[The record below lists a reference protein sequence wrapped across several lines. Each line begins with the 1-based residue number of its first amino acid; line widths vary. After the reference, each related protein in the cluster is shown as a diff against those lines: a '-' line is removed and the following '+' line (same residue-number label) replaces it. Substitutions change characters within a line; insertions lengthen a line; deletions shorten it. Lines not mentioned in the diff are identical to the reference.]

1 MENRTKREIA
11 IINLVT
17 DFEAMRANGEIG
29 FFKEKSYLELI
40 EYYEKEM
47 QVDKALDAVNH
58 ALDQFQ
64 YRSDFYIVK
73 ARLLFH
79 KNDYTESLALLDHAS
94 TISPSEFD
102 ISILRSRILASS
114 GAYTEALSITADL
127 EEISENSSL
136 VEVKLCQSYIYE
148 IMHDYEA
155 MFQSLKSAII
165 IAPQNETVL
174 ERIWLSVELSKNF
187 EESILIHNRVID
199 TFPYTYLAWFNLGH
213 AHACVGEYEL
223 AIDALEYSFL
233 INKDFEAGYLDCAE
247 LCFQMKMY
255 AKALDIYVE
264 ANDIFGP
271 DSELLVYIA
280 QCQYYTKDYQQAKLN
295 LKKAILIDPYNDEAF
310 HLIAKC
316 HMKEENWI
324 AALDALKQA
333 LYIDD
338 QREEYL
344 HCMARSYMSLGDF
357 RQAKVY
363 YKKAANFGL
372 EQAMYWEEY
381 ISFLIK
387 LGDLKDAENSIRR
400 AEVFTYSDKLL
411 FCKAIIQLKS
421 GLRKDALASIQEAL
435 SENSDNFK
443 FFQDLAPEYNNDQEI
458 QSAIRYFLAE
468 LKD

>member
-1 MENRTKREIA
+1 MENKTKRELA
-11 IINLVT
+11 IINLVS
-17 DFEAMRANGEIG
+17 DFETMCAKGISG
-29 FFKEKSYLELI
+29 FFTEQSYHQLI
-40 EYYEKEM
+40 DYYENDM
-47 QVDKALDAVNH
+47 QIDKAIDAVNY

-64 YRSDFYIVK
+64 YRSDFYVAK

-79 KNDYTESLALLDHAS
+79 KNDYTQSISLLDKAES
-94 TISPSEFD
+94 IFPADFEISL
-102 ISILRSRILASS
+102 LRARILASS
-114 GAYTEALSITADL
+114 GAYDEALNIVNHLDAISSGRELL
-127 EEISENSSL
+127 E
-136 VEVKLCQSYIYE
+136 VRLCESYIYE
-148 IMHDYEA
+148 IMHDYES
-155 MFQSLKSAII
+155 MFQSLKKAII
-165 IAPQNETVL
+165 LGPQNETVL
-174 ERIWLSVELSKNF
+174 ERLWLSVELSKNF
-187 EESILIHNRVID
+187 EESILLHNLVID
-199 TFPYTYLAWFNLGH
+199 EHPYTYLAWFNLGH

-247 LCFQMKMY
+247 LCFQIKKY
-255 AKALDIYVE
+255 KKALEIYTE

-271 DSELLVYIA
+271 DSELLVYIS
-280 QCQYYTKDYQQAKLN
+280 QCQYFARDFQKAKIN

-324 AALDALKQA
+324 SALDALKQA

-372 EQAMYWEEY
+372 EQAIYWEEY

-387 LGDLKDAENSIRR
+387 LGEFTDAENSIRR

-411 FCKAIIQLKS
+411 YCKSIIQLKL
-421 GLRKDALASIQEAL
+421 GMRKDALATIQEAL
-435 SENSDNFK
+435 NEDPQNFE
-443 FFQDLAPEYNNDQEI
+443 FFKALAPEYNLDTEI
-458 QSAIRYFLAE
+458 QSAVRYFLSE
-468 LKD
+468 LQD